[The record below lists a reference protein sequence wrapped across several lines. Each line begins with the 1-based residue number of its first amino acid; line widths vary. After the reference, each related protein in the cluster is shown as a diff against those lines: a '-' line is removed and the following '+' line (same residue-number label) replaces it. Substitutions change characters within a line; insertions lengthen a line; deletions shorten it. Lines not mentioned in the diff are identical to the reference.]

1 MAIRKPPPTEKASGR
16 PAVRESGVSPSTPA
30 PPQAQQPQPTIGPDL
45 VLPSPS
51 PSGQVVGFVL
61 GGGGNLGD
69 CEVGML
75 QALLERDIV
84 PDLVVGTSVGAIN
97 GAAVAADPTPEAV
110 ERLRNVW
117 LTLGEERVFSGAFEG
132 AGNLIRKGTHLHS
145 NDALRR
151 MVERLLPVR
160 TFPELAVPFQC
171 VAASIERAAEQWFSD
186 GPLVEAI
193 LASAAVPGLLPPVE
207 IEGEHYVDGGIVN
220 SIPVERAVE
229 LGATELWIM
238 QVGRIERP
246 LRPPRNLLQVATVSF
261 EIARRHR
268 FAREM
273 AALPPGI
280 VTHVLPTGSEGERPE
295 TVQIRYRSFS
305 KAGRRIAQAYDAANE
320 YLDRAARTVPRITQ

>member
-1 MAIRKPPPTEKASGR
+1 
-16 PAVRESGVSPSTPA
+16 VSPSTSA
-30 PPQAQQPQPTIGPDL
+30 PPQPQQPTQPTPPLPGPEPGP
-45 VLPSPS
+45 PSAS
-51 PSGQVVGFVL
+51 PSGRVVGFVL

-75 QALLERDIV
+75 QALLERGIV
-84 PDLVVGTSVGAIN
+84 PELVVGTSVGAIN
-97 GAAVAADPTPEAV
+97 GAAIAADPTPEAV
-110 ERLRNVW
+110 ERLTNVW
-117 LTLGEERVFSGAFEG
+117 LTLGEERVFAGAFGG

-160 TFPELAVPFQC
+160 TFRELAVPFQC

-207 IEGEHYVDGGIVN
+207 VGGEHYVDGGIVN

-229 LGATELWIM
+229 LGATELFIM

-246 LRPPRNLLQVATVSF
+246 LQPPRNLLQVATVSF

-273 AALPPGI
+273 AALPPGVI
-280 VTHVLPTGSEGERPE
+280 SHVLPTGREGERAE
-295 TVQIRYRSFS
+295 TIQIRYRSFS
-305 KAGRRIAQAYDAANE
+305 KAARRIAEAYDATSE
-320 YLDRAARTVPRITQ
+320 YLDRATQTAPRTTQ